1 LTKGATLVKGKAPTK
16 THYQK
21 VPPEMIHQHELKAE
35 DVRAYA
41 LKILRKNLRI
51 EANGYTC
58 KTDMIYDV
66 LMKASAECSSL
77 EAVCADLEDVADSN
91 TLREYVN
98 KALTIDGLFAQEE
111 QANLALAECIPENMV
126 RQLIEIA
133 IDYHDEPFYGKQET
147 TRAITCSGQAKKGTT
162 HFVRIATAYVIWRQV
177 RLTLAVHYVL
187 PDEEVLE
194 VLKILLQ
201 RLKKLG
207 FSAKV
212 LYMDKGFAATP
223 IINYLTTEAKQPAII
238 ANPIRGKT
246 GGTRALCCGRSS
258 YITVHTFTNGTSATI
273 AIKAS
278 LVPDKTGK
286 LHRKWLSFL
295 VILLDWSPDKIYQDY
310 RRRFGIECSYRILR
324 RLRATTTSRN
334 PVLRFFLLSLG
345 LILTNVWVLLRWV
358 FARLLATGPRRV
370 DEKIF
375 RLHRFCKLLIRSIE
389 KLYGTISAI
398 PTHQLPQSVIY

>member
-1 LTKGATLVKGKAPTK
+1 
-16 THYQK
+16 
-21 VPPEMIHQHELKAE
+21 MIHQHELKAE

-41 LKILRKNLRI
+41 LKILKKHLRI
-51 EANGYTC
+51 EANGYCC

-91 TLREYVN
+91 TLREYIN
-98 KALTIDGLFAQEE
+98 KALTIDELSEQEK
-111 QANLALAECIPENMV
+111 QANLALAECIPESMA
-126 RQLIEIA
+126 RQSIEIA

-187 PDEEVLE
+187 PDEEALE

-223 IINYLTTEAKQPAII
+223 IIDYLTTEAKQPAII

-258 YITVHTFTNGTSATI
+258 YTTVYTFTNGTSATI
-273 AIKAS
+273 AMKAS
-278 LVPDKTGK
+278 LVADKTGK
-286 LHRKWLSFL
+286 LRRKWLSFL
-295 VILLDWSPDKIYQDY
+295 VILLDWSPDKIYQEY
-310 RRRFGIECSYRILR
+310 RRRFGVECSYRILR

-345 LILTNVWVLLRWV
+345 LILTNVWVLLRWE

-375 RLHRFCKLLIRSIE
+375 RLHRFSKLLLRAIE
-389 KLYGTISAI
+389 NLYGTISAI
-398 PTHQLPQSVIY
+398 PTHQSPQSVIY

>member
-1 LTKGATLVKGKAPTK
+1 
-16 THYQK
+16 
-21 VPPEMIHQHELKAE
+21 MIHPHELKAE

-41 LKILRKNLRI
+41 LKILKKHLRI
-51 EANGYTC
+51 EANGYCC

-98 KALTIDGLFAQEE
+98 QALPSDELSAQEE
-111 QANLALAECIPENMV
+111 QANRALAECIPESMV
-126 RQLIEIA
+126 RQGIEIA
-133 IDYHDEPFYGKQET
+133 IDYHDEPFYGKQEAM
-147 TRAITCSGQAKKGTT
+147 RAVTCSGQAKKGTT

-187 PDEEVLE
+187 PNEEALE

-223 IINYLTTEAKQPAII
+223 IVEHLKTEKQPAII

-246 GGTRALCCGRSS
+246 GGTRALCHGRSS
-258 YITVHTFTNGTSATI
+258 YTTAYTFTNGTSATI
-273 AIKAS
+273 AMKAS
-278 LVPDKTGK
+278 LVPDKTCK
-286 LHRKWLSFL
+286 LRRKWLSFL
-295 VILLDWSPDKIYQDY
+295 IILLDWSPDKIYQEY
-310 RRRFGIECSYRILR
+310 RRRFGVECSYRILR

-345 LILTNVWVLLRWV
+345 LILTNVWVLLRWE

-370 DEKIF
+370 DEKLF
-375 RLHRFCKLLIRSIE
+375 RLHRFSKLLIRSIE

-398 PTHQLPQSVIY
+398 PTHQSPQSVIY